1 MGCVILESRQAEQTI
16 PCSGPEG
23 CHIRLPPTGGPK
35 HTTSIASLEWSEDSY
50 RGSLS
55 LALGLSIQTTPP
67 CPCCKN
73 IKPWSGTAST
83 LRPKGGGTD
92 TPRNGGL
99 RAAHGACIQDI
110 KAGVRALGGNRFTSR
125 QRKQAGHVT
134 EEAGGCLLSVDL
146 SQAVERVN
154 RAKLDRALAEH
165 DPRSPQSTRRLR
177 TRCAI
182 SFIQRIRQG
191 CHLAPALWAILPSQ
205 VLWDLTPPGLTP
217 MHLPLTLFADD
228 LGHCL
233 LKSVED
239 ARHME
244 ATMLTLFRILASYS
258 LNKVN
263 PEKSSLIIRVQGT
276 QLSKFVKSRTI
287 IVRQQPHWKL
297 QDGDTEHLI
306 PICESIT
313 YLGTKLV
320 LKEGSDKTLEFR
332 LAELL
337 LKCLRYG
344 KAFAHEKVS
353 RDITGSGC
361 GKLAWSVVPCMG

>member
-1 MGCVILESRQAEQTI
+1 MPLTARASKTSRQA
-16 PCSGPEG
+16 
-23 CHIRLPPTGGPK
+23 
-35 HTTSIASLEWSEDSY
+35 SEPWEAAGSQVDS
-50 RGSLS
+50 
-55 LALGLSIQTTPP
+55 A
-67 CPCCKN
+67 
-73 IKPWSGTAST
+73 
-83 LRPKGGGTD
+83 
-92 TPRNGGL
+92 
-99 RAAHGACIQDI
+99 
-110 KAGVRALGGNRFTSR
+110 NRRDTSR
-125 QRKQAGHVT
+125 KRR
-134 EEAGGCLLSVDL
+134 EAVC
-146 SQAVERVN
+146 SQSILVRAVERVN

-320 LKEGSDKTLEFR
+320 LKEGPDKTLEFR